1 MLLEGGALFLVYL
14 FLVLSE
20 AGGRP
25 FRVANFHARGAR
37 HSPQESATADEP
49 SGACPL
55 VPLQRLGR
63 NRLCRGGSPLLALGL
78 GLWVPLRN
86 CGSSALALAAAL
98 AGALSLASCAHPKK
112 DLVNSR
118 HPPAQVNGL
127 LLDFPAS
134 RVAACFRFAATAAC
148 ARASSAV
155 CASLAETAAFLCDCS
170 SSSSSSSSCF
180 SFSSCVSSSGSF
192 CVSSCGSFS
201 SDSSL
206 KHGTSSSGRSC
217 DAKSPEGHSHS
228 GHGFASAT
236 AECIIA

>member
-1 MLLEGGALFLVYL
+1 MGALFLVYL
-14 FLVLSE
+14 FLFLTE
-20 AGGRP
+20 AGFRP
-25 FRVANFHARGAR
+25 FRVGNFHARGAR
-37 HSPQESATADEP
+37 HSPQQPATADEP

-63 NRLCRGGSPLLALGL
+63 NRLCGGGSPLLALGL

-112 DLVNSR
+112 DLDNSR

-148 ARASSAV
+148 ARASSSS
-155 CASLAETAAFLCDCS
+155 CASLAETAAFLCV
-170 SSSSSSSSCF
+170 CF
-180 SFSSCVSSSGSF
+180 SLS
-192 CVSSCGSFS
+192 
-201 SDSSL
+201 
-206 KHGTSSSGRSC
+206 
-217 DAKSPEGHSHS
+217 
-228 GHGFASAT
+228 SAT
-236 AECIIA
+236 